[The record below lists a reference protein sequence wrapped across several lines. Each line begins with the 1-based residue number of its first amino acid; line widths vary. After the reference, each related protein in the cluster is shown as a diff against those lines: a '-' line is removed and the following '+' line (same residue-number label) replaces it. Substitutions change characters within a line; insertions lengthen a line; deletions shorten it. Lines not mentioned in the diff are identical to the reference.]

1 MVAKQVMCILVGFLR
16 RVILCIGLLGLFIPL
31 LAQANVRFDVFVGYD
46 GLVPT
51 CAWFPITCELQNDG
65 PGFTA
70 DIEVSSDQLSGGYTR
85 SVRVELPTGTQ
96 KRVFIP
102 VFATHS
108 RFWSAQLV
116 QGHKVIAEQGMLRPR
131 KGSMAGMPIVA
142 AIARSVGG
150 VPTFPPIHSG
160 NSDLQPVAA
169 RLQPEMFPDNPL
181 ALEGINLLYLNSEKA
196 LALDVPRAQALMAW
210 MQRGGHLVVGV
221 EQASDINGNPWLR
234 DLMPCKLDGS
244 AVVNDHSDL
253 QDWVQDAA
261 NRALVTP
268 SQTVAEKVYNS
279 VKKRKPA
286 SFANADIHQDDH
298 FDSAPLPIATGK
310 MLDGVVTIG
319 STANPLAIEAT
330 RGRGKITVL
339 TFSPEREPFLSWTNR
354 DWFWVR
360 MAGVSND
367 LFQSSD
373 YRSDSGRFSTD
384 GIFGSMID
392 SKQVR
397 KLPLTWLLLL
407 LGGYLIVIGPL
418 DHYWLK
424 KINKQMLT
432 WITFP
437 CYVVIFSGLIYLIGF
452 HLRAGDLELN
462 ELSIVDILTD
472 SEQHAVFRGQTYLS
486 IYSPVNAQYRLVGKQ
501 TFSTLRGE
509 YGGNYGAAT
518 ERSRASVVQHSSGFE
533 AEAYVPVWTSQLFV
547 SDWLEP
553 GNPILS
559 MDAVRSGDKWTV
571 TVTNDVDRELKNA
584 HIVVAGRIHEV
595 GALPAGKTK
604 TFELDDAGGMPI
616 QQFAQRYAENFRQAV
631 QQRNQSFGG
640 NTAPVD
646 SVARGAIA
654 ASFSSQF
661 NQQNVNAWNNF
672 SPTDGLDLSGMA
684 KDGAAMLFA
693 WDDGTD
699 GHTFTKPFNDFKVS
713 KNRLHRNTLLRLVQ
727 PMNNKI

>member
-1 MVAKQVMCILVGFLR
+1 MRKLL
-16 RVILCIGLLGLFIPL
+16 LCVTLLGFFNPI
-31 LAQANVRFDVFVGYD
+31 LANANVRFDVFVGYD

-65 PGFTA
+65 PGFAA
-70 DIEVSSDQLSGGYTR
+70 DIEISSDQISGGGYTR
-85 SVRVELPTGTQ
+85 RVPVELPTGTQ
-96 KRVFIP
+96 KRIFIP

-108 RFWSAQLV
+108 KFWSAQLV
-116 QGHKVIAEQGMLRPR
+116 QGHKVIADQGMLRPR
-131 KGSMAGMPIVA
+131 KGTLAGMPIVV
-142 AIARSVGG
+142 AIPRSVGG

-160 NSDLQPVAA
+160 NSDLQPIAA

-196 LALDVPRAQALMAW
+196 VALDVPRAQALVAW
-210 MQRGGHLVVGV
+210 LQRGGHLVVGV
-221 EQASDINGNPWLR
+221 EQASDINGTPWLK

-244 AVVNDHSDL
+244 ATVNDHSDL

-261 NRALVTP
+261 NRALIPPTQTP
-268 SQTVAEKVYNS
+268 AKKAQNAAT
-279 VKKRKPA
+279 KRKPTA
-286 SFANADIHQDDH
+286 FANADIHDDEH
-298 FDSAPLPIATGK
+298 FNAAPLAIATSK
-310 MLDGVVTIG
+310 MIDGAVTIG
-319 STANPLAIEAT
+319 SIANPLAIEAP

-354 DWFWVR
+354 EWFWVR
-360 MAGVSND
+360 MTGVSNE
-367 LFQSSD
+367 LFQSAEVRTD
-373 YRSDSGRFSTD
+373 GGRFSTD
-384 GIFGSMID
+384 GIFGSLID

-462 ELSIVDILTD
+462 ELSIVDILPD
-472 SEQHAVFRGQTYLS
+472 NEQHAVFRGQTYLS
-486 IYSPVNAQYRLVGKQ
+486 IYSPVNAQYKLVGKQ

-518 ERSRASVVQHSSGFE
+518 ERSRASVLQHGSGFE

-553 GNPILS
+553 GSPILS
-559 MDAVRSGDKWTV
+559 MDAVRNGNKWTL
-571 TVTNDVDRELKNA
+571 TITNDVDRELKNA
-584 HIVVAGRIHEV
+584 QVVFNGRIYEV
-595 GALPAGKTK
+595 GALPANKTK
-604 TFELDDAGGMPI
+604 TIELSDSSGTPL
-616 QQFAQRYAENFRQAV
+616 QQFAQPYIESFRQAV

-640 NTAPVD
+640 NAAPVD
-646 SVARGAIA
+646 NVARGAIA
-654 ASFSSQF
+654 ASFAGQF
-661 NQQNVNAWNNF
+661 NQQNAWNNF
-672 SPTDGLDLSGMA
+672 SPTDGLDLSAMA
-684 KDGAAMLFA
+684 KDGAAILFA
-693 WDDGTD
+693 WDDGSD
-699 GHTFTKPFNDFKVS
+699 GHSFTKPFNEFKVA
-713 KNRLHRNTLLRLVQ
+713 KNRMHRNTLLRLVQ
-727 PMNNKI
+727 PLNNKI